1 MLEVRDEVF
10 VVCVVGH
17 RGVAVAR
24 LATGAAATRMARRE
38 AAEAAFE
45 RLVFALECQL
55 ANGEIDEMQ
64 FRVLRDEAFRRLQEA
79 VAE

>member
-1 MLEVRDEVF
+1 MKFLWFVLLVIGVWLWRDWQRVQ
-10 VVCVVGH
+10 
-17 RGVAVAR
+17 R
-24 LATGAAATRMARRE
+24 LRARMARRE

-45 RLVFALECQL
+45 RLVFTLECQL
-55 ANGEIDEMQ
+55 ANGEIDEVR

>member
-1 MLEVRDEVF
+1 MKFLWFVLLVIGVWLWRDWQRVQ
-10 VVCVVGH
+10 
-17 RGVAVAR
+17 R
-24 LATGAAATRMARRE
+24 LRARMARRE

-45 RLVFALECQL
+45 RLVFALECQR
-55 ANGEIDEMQ
+55 ANGEIDGMQ

>member
-24 LATGAAATRMARRE
+24 LATGAAAARE

-45 RLVFALECQL
+45 RLVFALECQR

-64 FRVLRDEAFRRLQEA
+64 FRVLRDEAFRRLLAAQE
-79 VAE
+79 E